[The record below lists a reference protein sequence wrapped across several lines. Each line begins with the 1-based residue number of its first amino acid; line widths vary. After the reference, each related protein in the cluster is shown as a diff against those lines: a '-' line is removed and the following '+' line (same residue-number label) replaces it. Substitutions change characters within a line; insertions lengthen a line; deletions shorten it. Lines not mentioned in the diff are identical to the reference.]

1 MERLILFVFQNRAF
15 FTFLLLEI
23 LCAWLIVENNAYQ
36 GTKFFNSS
44 NGVVATMNN
53 FSQSVRD
60 YFQLSEVN
68 RMLAEENASLKKAVE
83 QQRKQIYP
91 TDSVL
96 IDTTAVSVV
105 DTTSV
110 GGVDTTG
117 VRKYE
122 FISAKVVNN
131 HVDFFKNFITIN
143 KGKDSGIEP
152 GMAVISPLGA
162 VGKVKIVSEHFSV
175 VTSILHIDVMVSAI
189 LKRTEHFGTVQWD
202 GRDPDIVEFKYI
214 PPHVL
219 PMVGDTVMTSGYNAI
234 FPAGVMIGVIDDV
247 KLNEAAL
254 FYDIKVRLS
263 QDFRKLSFVNVVKNH
278 QQQEQDSLEQVI
290 LKLER

>member
-44 NGVVATMNN
+44 NGLVATMNN

-91 TDSVL
+91 IDSVL
-96 IDTTAVSVV
+96 IDTTAVRIV
-105 DTTSV
+105 DTTRV
-110 GGVDTTG
+110 GGVDAAG
-117 VRKYE
+117 VTKYE

-152 GMAVISPLGA
+152 GMAVISPLGV

-219 PMVGDTVMTSGYNAI
+219 PVVGDTVMTSGYNAI
-234 FPAGVMIGVIDDV
+234 FPGGVMIGVIDEV

-278 QQQEQDSLEQVI
+278 QQQEQDSIEQVI

>member
-15 FTFLLLEI
+15 FTFLLLEV

-44 NGVVATMNN
+44 NGLVATMNN

-68 RMLAEENASLKKAVE
+68 RMLSEENASLKQTLE
-83 QQRKQIYP
+83 QQRKQVYP

-96 IDTTAVSVV
+96 IDTTAVTRV
-105 DTTSV
+105 DTTN
-110 GGVDTTG
+110 GRGVDTISFK
-117 VRKYE
+117 KYE

-143 KGKDSGIEP
+143 KGKDSGIEQ
-152 GMAVISPLGA
+152 GMAVISPLGV

-202 GRDPDIVEFKYI
+202 GRNPDIVEFKYI

-219 PMVGDTVMTSGYNAI
+219 PVVGDTVMTSGYNAI
-234 FPAGVMIGVIDDV
+234 FPGGVMIGVIDEV

-254 FYDIKVRLS
+254 FYDLKVRLS

>member
-1 MERLILFVFQNRAF
+1 MERLILFIYQNRAF
-15 FTFLLLEI
+15 FTFLMLEI
-23 LCAWLIVENNAYQ
+23 FCAWLIVSNNAYQ

-44 NGVVATMNN
+44 NGLVAAMNS
-53 FSQSVRD
+53 FSQGVRD

-68 RMLAEENASLKKAVE
+68 RILAEENATLKKELE

-91 TDSVL
+91 ISNIP
-96 IDTTAVSVV
+96 IDTTAIVRV
-105 DTTSV
+105 DTIPA
-110 GGVDTTG
+110 
-117 VRKYE
+117 RKYE

-131 HVDFFKNFITIN
+131 HVDFFKNFITID
-143 KGKDSGIEP
+143 KGKDAGIEP

-162 VGKVKIVSEHFSV
+162 VGKVKIVSSHYSV

-189 LKRTEHFGTVQWD
+189 LKRTEHFGTIQWD
-202 GRDPDIVEFKYI
+202 GRDPDLVEFKYI
-214 PPHVL
+214 PPHASPVK
-219 PMVGDTVMTSGYNAI
+219 GDTVITSGYNAI
-234 FPAGVMIGVIDDV
+234 FPEGVMIGVIDDV

-254 FYDIKVRLS
+254 FYDLKVRLS

-278 QQQEQDSLEQVI
+278 RQQEQDSVEQVI

>member
-1 MERLILFVFQNRAF
+1 MERLILFVYQNRAF

-23 LCAWLIVENNAYQ
+23 FCAWLIVENNAYQ

-68 RMLAEENASLKKAVE
+68 RMLAEENAALKQALE
-83 QQRKQIYP
+83 QQKKPVYP
-91 TDSVL
+91 SYTLPARDSALVARDSAL
-96 IDTTAVSVV
+96 VAKDS
-105 DTTSV
+105 TSSF
-110 GGVDTTG
+110 
-117 VRKYE
+117 RKYD

-131 HVDFFKNFITIN
+131 HVDFVKNFITID
-143 KGKDSGIEP
+143 KGKDAGIQV
-152 GMAVISPLGA
+152 GMAVISPRGI
-162 VGKVKIVSEHFSV
+162 VGKVKIVSGHFSV
-175 VTSILHIDVMVSAI
+175 VTSLLHIDVMVSAV

-202 GRDPDIVEFKYI
+202 GRNPDIVDLKYI
-214 PPHVL
+214 PPHVT
-219 PMVGDTVMTSGYNAI
+219 PVVGDTVITSGYNAI
-234 FPAGVMIGVIDDV
+234 FPEGVMIGVIEEV
-247 KLNEAAL
+247 KLNDAAL
-254 FYDIKVRLS
+254 FYDLKVKLS

-278 QQQEQDSLEQVI
+278 QQQEQDSVEQVI